1 MKPNFRII
9 PSKKTVVFSVFIAR
23 KEGQSFVQFS
33 FFFCCVLFMAKEK
46 LVENMSQN
54 HHNLI
59 TSFFLWDYNYC
70 IY

>member
-33 FFFCCVLFMAKEK
+33 FFSVVC
-46 LVENMSQN
+46 
-54 HHNLI
+54 
-59 TSFFLWDYNYC
+59 FLWRKKN
-70 IY
+70 